1 MNSLKKIVEKP
12 QFETFV
18 LTVIFLNSITLGLE
32 TSPEIMAAYGQTLH
46 FLDKLFLV
54 FFTIEIILKIMIYKY
69 KFFKDPWNIFDF
81 LIVGSSAFP
90 SAGSISILRALRALR
105 ALRMISIIPTLKKVV
120 SSLLSS
126 IPGLGAITGI
136 VCLLFYV
143 GAVIATRL
151 FSANFPEWFGNIGK
165 SLYSLF
171 QIMTLESWSMGIVR
185 PIMEKHPLAWAFF
198 IPFILVTTFTF
209 LNLMVA
215 VMVNAMDSNTE
226 EDQNKKSQDNKD
238 EIIREIQ
245 SLREEVRE
253 LKEQKIEKKIRE
265 RSEKY
270 SHPPV
275 NKP

>member
-1 MNSLKKIVEKP
+1 
-12 QFETFV
+12 
-18 LTVIFLNSITLGLE
+18 
-32 TSPEIMAAYGQTLH
+32 
-46 FLDKLFLV
+46 
-54 FFTIEIILKIMIYKY
+54 
-69 KFFKDPWNIFDF
+69 
-81 LIVGSSAFP
+81 
-90 SAGSISILRALRALR
+90 
-105 ALRMISIIPTLKKVV
+105 
-120 SSLLSS
+120 
-126 IPGLGAITGI
+126 
-136 VCLLFYV
+136 
-143 GAVIATRL
+143 
-151 FSANFPEWFGNIGK
+151 
-165 SLYSLF
+165 
-171 QIMTLESWSMGIVR
+171 MTLESWSMGIVR

>member
-1 MNSLKKIVEKP
+1 
-12 QFETFV
+12 
-18 LTVIFLNSITLGLE
+18 
-32 TSPEIMAAYGQTLH
+32 
-46 FLDKLFLV
+46 
-54 FFTIEIILKIMIYKY
+54 
-69 KFFKDPWNIFDF
+69 
-81 LIVGSSAFP
+81 
-90 SAGSISILRALRALR
+90 
-105 ALRMISIIPTLKKVV
+105 MISIIPTLKKVV

-143 GAVIATRL
+143 GAVISTRL

-215 VMVNAMDSNTE
+215 VMVNAMDSDSGETE
-226 EDQNKKSQDNKD
+226 NKTRQNDKE
-238 EIIREIQ
+238 EIIEEIRL
-245 SLREEVRE
+245 LREE
-253 LKEQKIEKKIRE
+253 LKELKIEKRIKEKRG
-265 RSEKY
+265 KY
-270 SHPPV
+270 SPPPGM
-275 NKP
+275 NP